1 MGEEREYVCVWK
13 IRIDRTDIHFF
24 HQAHSS
30 LLPRYKWFCCAA
42 VRLRSIC
49 TISLKIKRL
58 TVQFSL
64 ADYTMPMR
72 IKQTCLFSS
81 NNSLRGYVRVRMIML
96 IAWLPKSKST
106 TPYVHMPACGAVNK
120 SRGGSPLCYQRGLL
134 YLGSAATGQNNNPVT
149 CHWGSAGKQPGFP
162 LSQAW
167 STGWHSHRANNFKRS
182 MCLLMVLI
190 EIKCSSSRLY

>member
-1 MGEEREYVCVWK
+1 MVLSPLVTFRTGNKRMEQNDNAYIGVMGEEKEYVCVWK

-58 TVQFSL
+58 TVQLSF

-81 NNSLRGYVRVRMIML
+81 NNSLRGYVRVCMIML

-106 TPYVHMPACGAVNK
+106 TP
-120 SRGGSPLCYQRGLL
+120 LCPHASVWSSQQIQG
-134 YLGSAATGQNNNPVT
+134 
-149 CHWGSAGKQPGFP
+149 WFP
-162 LSQAW
+162 SVWPERPFVSWLS
-167 STGWHSHRANNFKRS
+167 SHTA
-182 MCLLMVLI
+182 
-190 EIKCSSSRLY
+190 

>member
-1 MGEEREYVCVWK
+1 MGKEREYVCVWK

-58 TVQFSL
+58 TAQLSL

-106 TPYVHMPACGAVNK
+106 TPLCPHASVWSSQQIQGWFPSVWPERILAQQPQGIITTL
-120 SRGGSPLCYQRGLL
+120 SP
-134 YLGSAATGQNNNPVT
+134 ATGAQLANSRAF
-149 CHWGSAGKQPGFP
+149 HY
-162 LSQAW
+162 
-167 STGWHSHRANNFKRS
+167 HRHDAQDDIHTERAILRDQ
-182 MCLLMVLI
+182 CV
-190 EIKCSSSRLY
+190 Y